1 MNSRPNGLQAAAG
14 ALPKRAPEPDLA
26 AEAQSEVDDGD
37 KRQTLY
43 LPHGVHEQLREA
55 AFAKRISMQE
65 VIRRGLDLWFAQEGL
80 PAWEEAKRRKR

>member
-1 MNSRPNGLQAAAG
+1 MPL
-14 ALPKRAPEPDLA
+14 
-26 AEAQSEVDDGD
+26 EVDDRD
-37 KRQTLY
+37 RRQTLY

-80 PAWEEAKRRKR
+80 PSWDEAKRLKR